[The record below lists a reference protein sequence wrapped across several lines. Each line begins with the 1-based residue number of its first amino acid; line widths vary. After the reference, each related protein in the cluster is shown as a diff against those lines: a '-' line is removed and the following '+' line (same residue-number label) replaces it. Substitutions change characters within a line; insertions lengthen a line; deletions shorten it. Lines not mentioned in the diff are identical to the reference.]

1 MRRLLFFLSFIV
13 FSIAVALAGDDRTS
27 ALTADSAY
35 NARDYE
41 SAVRLYHKSIND
53 NGPSAVVY
61 YNLGN
66 AYYRLGKLGRAVIF
80 YERALSL
87 DPSLKDART
96 NLDFVNT
103 KILDKPEDDSSFLG
117 NLHESVVAGM
127 APDAWAW
134 TTFGVFLVMLG
145 CLALYIFTGSVGLRK
160 IGFFGSIILFFVWIY
175 FMICAWSASHRY
187 DSHDIAVVIT
197 PTANLTTSPGA
208 VAKDDKVIPVHEGT
222 RLEVIDSL
230 SISSEGASGLWYD
243 VKVNNSTRAWVRAS
257 DIEKI

>member
-1 MRRLLFFLSFIV
+1 MRRLLFILSFIV
-13 FSIAVALAGDDRTS
+13 CAVCTLRASEDRFSAIE
-27 ALTADSAY
+27 ADSAY

-41 SAVRLYHKSIND
+41 TAVRLYHKSISD
-53 NGPSAVVY
+53 NGPSAIVY

-66 AYYRLGKLGRAVIF
+66 AYYRIGKLGRAVIF
-80 YERALSL
+80 YERALAL

-117 NLHESVVAGM
+117 NLHERIVASM
-127 APDAWAW
+127 SPDAWAW
-134 TTFGVFLVMLG
+134 FSFGLFIAMLAA
-145 CLALYIFTGSVGLRK
+145 LALYIFTGSVELRK
-160 IGFFGSIILFFVWIY
+160 IGFFGSIILFFVWVY
-175 FMICAWSASHRY
+175 FIICAWTASHRY

-208 VAKDDKVIPVHEGT
+208 AAKDDKVIPVHEGT
-222 RLEVIDSL
+222 RLEIIDSL
-230 SISSEGASGLWYD
+230 SISSNGASGLWYD
-243 VKVNNSTRAWVRAS
+243 VKVNNSTRAWVNAS